1 MIYITARHMDPSDSA
16 RHEHI
21 AEVRWRNPADGA
33 TGASSRAVMVD
44 WINEGNDA
52 WVQDGAGGV
61 RVGVVHGSPPYLR
74 TFADGVYTNNLLSLP
89 TY

>member
-1 MIYITARHMDPSDSA
+1 MIFITARHMDPSSST

-44 WINEGNDA
+44 WISKGNDA
-52 WVQDGAGGV
+52 RVQGGAGGV
-61 RVGVVHGSPPYLR
+61 RVGVVQGSPPYLR
-74 TFADGVYTNNLLSLP
+74 AFADGVYTNNLLSLP
-89 TY
+89 AY